1 MGASMGMTGHMAD
14 WHGSRRQGPRRSVAL
29 AIGFAVLLFAG
40 PSRAASDIKEPPRWT
55 SPKDFTAARDWD
67 LKATNLVPHGTH
79 KLFYPL
85 VPGHKH
91 VLEKPDHLDG
101 HYRRETTVLDT
112 TEEFDVPGFG
122 SFRTAVVQ
130 DDEIVDGVL
139 NQRILTWLAIDR
151 ASGGVFI
158 FGEEVWEIDDDGK
171 RAFASA
177 WRVGEPAGDGLAE
190 PGLLMPG
197 LPMLGG
203 RYVFYGNDS
212 TAYGGSE
219 IMETG
224 IEVMVPA
231 GRFRNC
237 MRVRDQGLRVLS
249 DITDRTWCPGVG
261 LTVDSSDGKLVIS
274 AALPRDNPA
283 SDVSGVGKPRDAS
296 LVPKPVPKISTEK
309 ATEIALQRVPGKVT
323 SVKIE
328 RKRGKSVY
336 AVEIMTTDRGEK
348 DVFVDIQSGEI
359 VGIE

>member
-1 MGASMGMTGHMAD
+1 MRYEG
-14 WHGSRRQGPRRSVAL
+14 GPAGQRRSIAVAM
-29 AIGFAVLLFAG
+29 GFAALLLTG
-40 PSRAASDIKEPPRWT
+40 PTGWANDIKDPPRWT
-55 SPKDFTAARDWD
+55 SPKDFTAARDWH
-67 LKATNLVPHGTH
+67 LKAVNLVPHGSH
-79 KLFYPL
+79 PLFYPL

-91 VLEKPDHLDG
+91 VLENPDHVDG
-101 HYRRETTVLDT
+101 HHRRETTVLDA

-122 SFRTAVVQ
+122 RFRTAVVQ
-130 DDEIVDGVL
+130 DDEIVDGII
-139 NQRILTWLAIDR
+139 NQRTFTWLAIDR
-151 ASGGVFI
+151 TSGSVFV
-158 FGEEVWEIDDDGK
+158 FGEEAWEIDDDGK

-177 WRVGEPAGDGLAE
+177 WRVGEPAGDGLAQ
-190 PGLLMPG
+190 PGLVMPG
-197 LPMLGG
+197 TPMLGG

-224 IEVMVPA
+224 IEVAVPA

-249 DITDRTWCPGVG
+249 EITDRTWCPGVG
-261 LTVDSSDGKLVIS
+261 LAVDSSDGKLVIS

-283 SDVSGVGKPRDAS
+283 SDVSSVGRPRDPS
-296 LVPKPVPKISTEK
+296 LVAKPVPKISSEK
-309 ATEIALQRVPGKVT
+309 ATEIALLRVPGKVT

-336 AVEIMTTDRGEK
+336 AVEIMTSDRGEK
-348 DVFVDIQSGEI
+348 DVFIDIQTGDV